1 MNRVIIPLNAF
12 DRKEVLEN
20 GQLSYI
26 SMIKESGAYGAE
38 IRRELFSEQELPL
51 KQMREEMAGSLFTV
65 YSAPVE
71 LWKMNGTLN
80 KDEILKI
87 NEEALLLG
95 ASWVKVS
102 LGHYIKGVSDLEK
115 LNQVLHQFDSIDL
128 LIENDQTV
136 HGGNAEILRSFFES
150 ASIAGV
156 PVKMTFDTGNWLY
169 TNESPIEAFGMLKEY
184 VAYLHLKNVV
194 SSGNGFITTE
204 LSNSETTDW
213 RMIAKQLPV
222 NLPRALEFPIDPVSR
237 LKEFIGMVHP
247 TKTNRKGEA
256 VCKS

>member
-1 MNRVIIPLNAF
+1 MNHVIIPLNAF

-51 KQMREEMAGSLFTV
+51 KQMREVMEGSLFTV

-80 KDEILKI
+80 EDEILEI

-95 ASWVKVS
+95 ARWVKVS

-115 LNQVLHQFDSIDL
+115 LNQLLKQFDSMEL

-150 ASIAGV
+150 ACIAGV

-169 TNESPIEAFGMLKEY
+169 TNENPIEAFGMLKDY
-184 VAYLHLKNVV
+184 IAYLHLKNVV
-194 SSGNGFITTE
+194 PSGNGFISTE
-204 LSNSETTDW
+204 LTNSETADW
-213 RMIAKQLPV
+213 RKIAEQLPV
-222 NLPRALEFPIDPVSR
+222 NLPKALEFPIHPISR
-237 LKEFIGMVHP
+237 LKEFIEMVHP
-247 TKTNRKGEA
+247 NKTNRKGEA

>member
-1 MNRVIIPLNAF
+1 MNHVIIPLNAF

-20 GQLSYI
+20 GQLSFI

-38 IRRELFSEQELPL
+38 IRRELFSEQEFPL
-51 KQMREEMAGSLFTV
+51 KQMREEMTGSLFTV

-71 LWKMNGTLN
+71 LWEMNGTLN
-80 KDEILKI
+80 EDEILEMKA
-87 NEEALLLG
+87 EALLLG

-115 LNQVLHQFDSIDL
+115 LNQLLNQFDSMEL
-128 LIENDQTV
+128 LIENDQTL

-150 ASIAGV
+150 ASIAEV

-169 TNESPIEAFGMLKEY
+169 TNENPIEAFGMLKEF

-194 SSGNGFITTE
+194 PSGNGFITTE
-204 LSNSETTDW
+204 LSNSETADW
-213 RMIAKQLPV
+213 KQIAEQLPL
-222 NLPRALEFPIDPVSR
+222 NLPRALEFPVHPVSR
-237 LKEFIGMVHP
+237 LKDFIEMVHP
-247 TKTNRKGEA
+247 NNTNRKGEA
-256 VCKS
+256 VCKN